1 MSSPVDGLVSG
12 LSTSSLIQQ
21 LMSAE
26 SAGQK
31 RLKDRV
37 TKDQGE
43 TSALQSINSK
53 VASIKS
59 AAQAVNNPD
68 TWKLAKATSSS
79 DALSVTASAGAI
91 AGQLTVAV
99 SSLAKNHVVTV
110 DLADTTSAVTTGGG
124 VDVTIG
130 GTVTHITVNPD
141 TASGLVSAINSAGLS
156 VRAAVVS
163 ADGGRI
169 VLQMT
174 STKTGAVNA
183 FTMSGLIAGPGTVI
197 TPGTDAQ
204 LTVGD
209 PLAGGYTVSSAT
221 NTFANVLPNV
231 TFTATREQTGI
242 TVGVSPDLDGT
253 AAKISA
259 LVDAANGLLAEN
271 DKQAVLGGEGRTAG
285 PLAGDAMVRSLS
297 SSVLS
302 SIAGGVTGYGSLAQL
317 GIQLTRTGRLSF
329 DSAAFTKAMQ
339 ADPAKIQTA
348 LTDTD
353 NGLANSLLKVAD
365 RAKLNLDSAIQTRDT
380 DVRGLNNQISEWD
393 ERLKVRQSSLQRQF
407 TAMEVALGKM
417 KDQSSWLAGQIAK
430 LG

>member
-12 LSTSSLIQQ
+12 LSTSSLIKQ
-21 LMSAE
+21 LMQAE
-26 SAGQK
+26 SAGQT

-53 VASIKS
+53 VAALKS
-59 AAQAVNNPD
+59 AAQSVNNVD
-68 TWKLAKATSSS
+68 TWRLSKATSSS
-79 DALSVTASAGAI
+79 DALAVTAAAGAI
-91 AGQLTVAV
+91 SGQLTIGVTA
-99 SSLAKNHVVTV
+99 LAKNHVVTM
-110 DLADTTSAVTTGGG
+110 DLADTTSPVTTGNG
-124 VDVTIG
+124 VYITVNNV
-130 GTVTHITVNPD
+130 VTHIVVSPD
-141 TASGLVSAINSAGLS
+141 TASGLVSAINSAGMS
-156 VRAAVVS
+156 VRAAVVN

-169 VLQMT
+169 VLQLT
-174 STKTGAVNA
+174 STRTGAVNA
-183 FTMSGLIAGPGTVI
+183 FTMSGLVAGPGAVI
-197 TPGTDAQ
+197 TQGSDAQ

-209 PLAGGYTVSSAT
+209 PNAGGYTVSSPT

-231 TFTATREQTGI
+231 TFTATREQLGI
-242 TVGVSPDLDGT
+242 TIGVTADLDGT
-253 AAKISA
+253 AGRIQS

-285 PLAGDAMVRSLS
+285 PLSGDAMVRALS
-297 SSVLS
+297 SKVLS
-302 SIAGGVTGYGSLAQL
+302 SIAGGVTNYGSLAQL
-317 GIQLTRTGRLSF
+317 GIELTRTGRLTFNADKFKS
-329 DSAAFTKAMQ
+329 AMQ
-339 ADPAKIQTA
+339 ANPAKVQTA

-353 NGLANSLLKVAD
+353 GLANSLIKVTDA
-365 RAKLNLDSAIQTRDT
+365 AKSNIDSAMKTRTT
-380 DVRGLNNQISEWD
+380 DVRGLTGQISEWD